1 MDFITRLKEE
11 LKKIGI
17 TKTELAREIGIPEAN
32 IRNWERGSQPSL
44 DKVIK
49 ISQYLNISIDELCG
63 NIIKNKNESIQAAYN
78 AADPGTQAA
87 VRKLLDIEEQKYVVK
102 TKSSDLKIG

>member
-49 ISQYLNISIDELCG
+49 ISQYLNVSIDELCG
-63 NIIKNKNESIQAAYN
+63 NIITNKNEIQEAYN

-87 VRKLLDIEEQKYVVK
+87 IRKLLDIKELEQSQDELF
-102 TKSSDLKIG
+102 TSKIG

>member
-11 LKKIGI
+11 LKRIGI

-49 ISQYLNISIDELCG
+49 ISQYLNVSIDELCG
-63 NIIKNKNESIQAAYN
+63 NIIRNKNEIQEAYN

-87 VRKLLDIEEQKYVVK
+87 IRKLLDIKDQEQSQELF
-102 TKSSDLKIG
+102 TSKIG